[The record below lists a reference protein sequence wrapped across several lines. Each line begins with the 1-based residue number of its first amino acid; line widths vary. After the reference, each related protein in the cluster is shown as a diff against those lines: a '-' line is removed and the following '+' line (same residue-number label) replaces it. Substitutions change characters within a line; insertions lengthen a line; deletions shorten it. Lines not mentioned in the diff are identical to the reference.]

1 MLEIRIENYKTG
13 GKFYIFIIGVNLSD
27 KNRYKKTIEKLNVEG
42 VLMYIMVKNAEKKA
56 KKAISED

>member
-1 MLEIRIENYKTG
+1 MFEIRIKNYKTG

-42 VLMYIMVKNAEKKA
+42 VLMYIMVKNDEKCR
-56 KKAISED
+56 KKS